1 MSSATAVPGPTAAAS
16 RSPTGTTSPPASPRP
31 RTGSS
36 TRGPGGW
43 NDLDSL
49 EIGNGDQVGLTAD
62 QRRSHM
68 TLWAM
73 AASPLLLGT
82 DLTAL
87 NATDKAMLTN
97 DRLIA
102 VNQDGV
108 AAKRIVNSGPK
119 QVWSK
124 REAERRLH
132 RRALQHRHLRQPD
145 RQRELVAGRLLR
157 RRRRHRPLVRPERRH
172 GQRLLQR
179 DPAAGGDP
187 ADPGHPAV
195 GHHRPVRGR
204 ERLVQRGV
212 DRRHRPRRLQRHA
225 ASSTRPTRRAR
236 MWSGRS
242 NRRPPGMPH

>member
-1 MSSATAVPGPTAAAS
+1 MLL
-16 RSPTGTTSPPASPRP
+16 RP
-31 RTGSS
+31 RAQRQWLPLTTWDKVTSRFTS
-36 TRGPGGW
+36 AANWQQYAGPGGW

-49 EIGNGDQVGLTAD
+49 EIGNGDQVGLGAD

-108 AAKRIVNSGPK
+108 AAKRIVNSSPK

-124 REAERRLH
+124 REA
-132 RRALQHRHLRQPD
+132 
-145 RQRELVAGRLLR
+145 
-157 RRRRHRPLVRPERRH
+157 
-172 GQRLLQR
+172 
-179 DPAAGGDP
+179 GGDYIV
-187 ADPGHPAV
+187 ALFNTGTSGNQTVSVNWSQVGFSGAAAV
-195 GHHRPVRGR
+195 TD
-204 ERLVQRGV
+204 L
-212 DRRHRPRRLQRHA
+212 
-225 ASSTRPTRRAR
+225 
-236 MWSGRS
+236 WSGQS
-242 NRRPPGMPH
+242 GPVVSGSYSAVLRPGRPG